1 MSRIETV
8 SDYEESELRPLFE
21 QAEKWMGFQPN
32 DGLLMAH
39 KPTML
44 ISFFTLAKA
53 VYEDGLVNQGL
64 KRMIGHIS
72 SLAAGCQYCSA
83 HTAFSAEKHGV
94 SEEKMKAIWEFQT
107 SSLFSAKEKAALN
120 VALKSGMTPNQVT
133 DADFEVLKQHFPKE
147 AIVEIVGVV
156 SLFGFLNR
164 WNTTLNTDLEKLPK
178 THYEN
183 LKSTSNA

>member
-1 MSRIETV
+1 MSRIAPI
-8 SDYEESELRPLFE
+8 SNYEESELAPLFE
-21 QAEKWMGFQPN
+21 RAEKWMGFQPN

-53 VYEDGLVNQGL
+53 IYEDGLVDQGL
-64 KRMIGHIS
+64 KRMVGHIS
-72 SLAAGCQYCSA
+72 SLSAGCQYCSA

-94 SEEKMKAIWEFQT
+94 SNEKMKAIWEFQN
-107 SSLFSAKEKAALN
+107 SLLFTEKEKAALN
-120 VALKSGMTPNQVT
+120 LAVKSSMTPNQVT
-133 DADFEVLKQHFPKE
+133 DADFDVLKKHFSKE
-147 AIVEIVGVV
+147 AIVEIVGVI

-164 WNTTLNTDLEKLPK
+164 WNSTFNTELEQLPK

-183 LKSTSNA
+183 IKSKSNA

>member
-1 MSRIETV
+1 MSRIAPI
-8 SDYEESELRPLFE
+8 SDYEESELAPLFE

-39 KPTML
+39 KPTLL

-53 VYEDGLVNQGL
+53 VYEDGLVEQGL

-72 SLAAGCQYCSA
+72 SLVAGCQYCSA
-83 HTAFSAEKHGV
+83 HTAFSAGKHGV
-94 SEEKMKAIWEFQT
+94 SDKKMKAIWDFQT
-107 SSLFSAKEKAALN
+107 STLFSEKEKAALN
-120 VALKSGMTPNQVT
+120 IALKSSMTPNQVT
-133 DADFEVLKQHFPKE
+133 DADFDVLKQHFPKE

-164 WNTTLNTDLEKLPK
+164 WNSTLNTDLERLPK
-178 THYEN
+178 THYESI
-183 LKSTSNA
+183 KTTSNA